1 MLHAKQASTKQ
12 KRTSTDALPS
22 LTWNAPLSHKIEE
35 EISDVS
41 LATFH
46 VFDNEGAGIF
56 RFRRRLPG
64 GGCGCSQGCA

>member
-1 MLHAKQASTKQ
+1 MMLHAKQASTKQ

-22 LTWNAPLSHKIEE
+22 LTWNARLSHEIEE

-46 VFDNEGAGIF
+46 VFDNEGA
-56 RFRRRLPG
+56 
-64 GGCGCSQGCA
+64 